1 MKYMRIK
8 YALMLVA
15 SMCGVASCSNDDVD
29 YNKSVIVVPNAP
41 ENDLDRWIKQN
52 ITFPYNIQIQYRYE
66 DIEGDMNY
74 YLVPADYEGSVMM
87 AHLLKYLCI
96 EVYNEVAGT
105 DFTCRYFPK
114 LFCFAGEWKYKN
126 NGTIVLATAEGGR
139 KIYLCG
145 LNFLVKNARNMG
157 TLNSHYFK
165 TIHHEFTHI
174 LNQTKPIPADYQL
187 ITGRDY
193 VSDLWSESP
202 YKTDFL
208 PRGFISAYSQ
218 HSYTEDFAEIM
229 SIYITNSASYW
240 NSQLA
245 EAGEEGAALIEQK
258 LSIVRDY
265 MLNNF
270 NINIDELRSTL
281 QRRQNDVAN
290 GAIDLVDLTLK

>member
-1 MKYMRIK
+1 
-8 YALMLVA
+8 
-15 SMCGVASCSNDDVD
+15 
-29 YNKSVIVVPNAP
+29 
-41 ENDLDRWIKQN
+41 
-52 ITFPYNIQIQYRYE
+52 
-66 DIEGDMNY
+66 
-74 YLVPADYEGSVMM
+74 
-87 AHLLKYLCI
+87 
-96 EVYNEVAGT
+96 
-105 DFTCRYFPK
+105 
-114 LFCFAGEWKYKN
+114 
-126 NGTIVLATAEGGR
+126 
-139 KIYLCG
+139 
-145 LNFLVKNARNMG
+145 MG

-208 PRGFISAYSQ
+208 SRGFISAYSQ

-290 GAIDLVDLTLK
+290 GVIDLVDLTLK